1 MMGSK
6 SVYGVLFLVMLAPTW
21 CARVK
26 ARGAHSKLE
35 PKNAAMAGDDEL
47 TGLQVAVQ
55 NVQANLEKL
64 EGAFKAKLP
73 AVSSNLSDFA
83 GATRDRAIV
92 LSSDL
97 LMALNGSVCDPVKQ
111 EEFKEHLAELQSKLG
126 EVAAF
131 MASKGAEYW
140 PKAKEAVNSFVEETP
155 DKLLALK
162 TNLEK
167 EVADSDKIQALLAE
181 VNSKFEEIKSSYLEP
196 LESNEKLMYAISNFS
211 GAVTTLS
218 AKISVEAQSVYE
230 KNETQVLIATIKS
243 RTGQL
248 ITSLADK
255 WPGAKA
261 NIAKFVAAAPD
272 ELGKVT
278 EKVLAEVNMCIPEK
292 RQQAAEAFAAIKSRT
307 GTLASAIKEGEWTV
321 VEEQLSDFIESL
333 SSTVDVIRTSAVL
346 MLGPQGKNVQD
357 ALSAV
362 NSQVEAVR
370 DGIVKKASSLSL
382 SDIAERAKKDTA
394 ITLAKLG
401 ELGQKLKLGE
411 LGQKLGKGVQGLHKK
426 ITGLGKDD
434 TPDV

>member
-1 MMGSK
+1 
-6 SVYGVLFLVMLAPTW
+6 
-21 CARVK
+21 
-26 ARGAHSKLE
+26 
-35 PKNAAMAGDDEL
+35 MAGDDEL

-111 EEFKEHLAELQSKLG
+111 EEFKEHLAELQTKLG

-131 MASKGAEYW
+131 MASKGAEYGPKAKEAFAEYW

-218 AKISVEAQSVYE
+218 AKISVEAQSAYE
-230 KNETQVLIATIKS
+230 MNETQVLIATIKS
-243 RTGQL
+243 RSGQL

-307 GTLASAIKEGEWTV
+307 GTLASAIKEGEWPV
-321 VEEQLSDFIESL
+321 VEEQLSD
-333 SSTVDVIRTSAVL
+333 
-346 MLGPQGKNVQD
+346 
-357 ALSAV
+357 
-362 NSQVEAVR
+362 
-370 DGIVKKASSLSL
+370 
-382 SDIAERAKKDTA
+382 
-394 ITLAKLG
+394 
-401 ELGQKLKLGE
+401 
-411 LGQKLGKGVQGLHKK
+411 H
-426 ITGLGKDD
+426 
-434 TPDV
+434 